1 MTQLIQLFTK
11 LSLRQ
16 RLVIGVAAVVLVAGL
31 YAFVRWQTERDF
43 QPLFDNLNPEEAGQ
57 IVAKLK
63 EAGIQVRVN
72 DAGTRISVPS
82 AQVAEQRLSLAA
94 QGLPQT
100 GRIGFE
106 IFDQTNFGA
115 TDFTE
120 HINYKRAIEGELE
133 RSLRTIQAIEQA
145 RVHVTFAKNSVFLEN
160 KEPAKGSVMVKLRPG
175 ATMDPKQ
182 SAAIAHLVASAVE
195 GLRPDQVSIIDMRGN
210 LLSRPRK
217 EEGDDGQEP
226 PEALLQYR
234 HRVEADLES
243 KLSSTLDPL
252 LGPGRYRANVSAD
265 LDMTSGNE
273 SAETFDPESSVMTST
288 QKQEDVSN
296 GVRSG
301 GVPGTASNLPR
312 SGTRARTTSGGVVRR
327 SESVQFQTS
336 RTVRNTVV
344 PRGVLKRV
352 SVAVLVDHRL
362 RWEGT
367 GKDAK
372 RILEAP
378 SQQTIDSI
386 RELVTGALGLQEDRG
401 DQLVVEALPFD
412 ATISEPPPP
421 GVAPAPGS
429 TTDSPLPGWL
439 SFLPRGTP
447 LWVWGAGAGA
457 VLLLLLTAGFLLLR
471 RRKKLRKVTSVPTPP
486 ALGAPSAA
494 HAVPRGAGGEFEI
507 PDGFDANSGNLEA
520 FIQEQQERL
529 KLKENAALASL
540 KGVKPRSDSEVLTG
554 HLIDTVSKDP
564 AGAAQILRSWLTEDR
579 R

>member
-1 MTQLIQLFTK
+1 MAQLIKLFTN
-11 LSLRQ
+11 LTLRQ
-16 RLVIGVAAVVLVAGL
+16 RLVIGVAAIALVAGIFG
-31 YAFVRWQTERDF
+31 FVSWQKERDF

-63 EAGIQVRVN
+63 ESGIPVRLN

-160 KEPAKGSVMVKLRPG
+160 QEPAKGSVMVKLRPG

-210 LLSRPRK
+210 LLSRPKK

-226 PEALLQYR
+226 PEVILQYR
-234 HRVEADLES
+234 HRVEADLAS

-252 LGPGRYRANVSAD
+252 LGPGRYRASVSAD

-288 QKQEDVSN
+288 QKQEDISN

-301 GVPGTASNLPR
+301 GIPGTASNLPR
-312 SGTRARTTSGGVVRR
+312 SGASARTTSGGVVRR

-352 SVAVLVDHRL
+352 SVAVLVDHKL

-367 GKDAK
+367 GNDAK

-378 SQQTIDSI
+378 SQQTIDGI
-386 RELVTGALGLQEDRG
+386 RELVTGALGLQEERG

-421 GVAPAPGS
+421 GTTPTPGS
-429 TTDSPLPGWL
+429 TADSPLPAWL
-439 SFLPRGTP
+439 TFLPQGVP
-447 LWVWGAGAGA
+447 LWVWGAGA
-457 VLLLLLTAGFLLLR
+457 VLLLLLIVGFLLV
-471 RRKKLRKVTSVPTPP
+471 RRKRKKKKVTAAPSAP
-486 ALGAPSAA
+486 ALGAPVAVQGIPRAA
-494 HAVPRGAGGEFEI
+494 GEETSLPAGY
-507 PDGFDANSGNLEA
+507 DANDGNLES
-520 FIQEQQERL
+520 FLQEQQERL
-529 KLKENAALASL
+529 KLKESAALASL

-564 AGAAQILRSWLTEDR
+564 AGAAQVLRSWLTEDR

>member
-1 MTQLIQLFTK
+1 MAQLISLFTN

-16 RLVIGVAAVVLVAGL
+16 RLVIGVSAVALIAGL
-31 YAFVRWQTERDF
+31 YAFVSWQTERDF
-43 QPLFDNLNPEEAGQ
+43 EPLFDNLDPEEAGQ
-57 IVAKLK
+57 IVKQLK
-63 EAGIQVRVN
+63 EAAVPVRIN

-133 RSLRTIQAIEQA
+133 RSLRTIQAVEQA

-160 KEPAKGSVMVKLRPG
+160 KEPAKGSVMVKLRAG

-210 LLSRPRK
+210 LLSRPKK
-217 EEGDDGQEP
+217 EGGEDGEET
-226 PEALLQYR
+226 PEAILQYR
-234 HRVEADLES
+234 HRVEADLQS

-252 LGPGRYRANVSAD
+252 LGPGRYRASVSAD
-265 LDMTSGNE
+265 LDVTSGNE
-273 SAETFDPESSVMTST
+273 SAETFDPENSVMTST
-288 QKQEDVSN
+288 QKQEDVAN
-296 GVRSG
+296 GTRSG

-312 SGTRARTTSGGVVRR
+312 GSASARPASSGVVRR
-327 SESVQFQTS
+327 SESVNFQTS
-336 RTVRNTVV
+336 RTVRNTLV
-344 PRGVLKRV
+344 PRGVLKRI
-352 SVAVLVDHRL
+352 SVAVLVDHKL
-362 RWEGT
+362 RWEGV

-378 SQQTIDSI
+378 SQQTVDSI
-386 RELVTGALGLQEDRG
+386 RELVTGALGLQDDRG

-412 ATISEPPPP
+412 ATISEPPPQ
-421 GVAPAPGS
+421 GVAPAPDS
-429 TTDSPLPGWL
+429 TSGPLSEWL
-439 SFLPRGTP
+439 SLLPQGVP
-447 LWVWGAGAGA
+447 LWAYGAGAG
-457 VLLLLLTAGFLLLR
+457 VFLLLVLIAAFLLLR
-471 RRKKLRKVTSVPTPP
+471 RRRGRRKVI
-486 ALGAPSAA
+486 AAASAA
-494 HAVPRGAGGEFEI
+494 ALSAPAAAHQIPRSASGAAITEGLEESG
-507 PDGFDANSGNLEA
+507 GNLET

-540 KGVKPRSDSEVLTG
+540 KGVKPRNDSEVLIG

>member
-1 MTQLIQLFTK
+1 MTQLIQLFTN

-16 RLVIGVAAVVLVAGL
+16 RLTIGVASVALVAGL
-31 YAFVRWQTERDF
+31 YAFVSWQTERDF

-57 IVAKLK
+57 IVTRLK
-63 EAGIQVRVN
+63 EAGIPVRLN

-106 IFDQTNFGA
+106 IFDKTNFGA

-120 HINYKRAIEGELE
+120 HVNYKRAIEGELE
-133 RSLRTIQAIEQA
+133 RSLRTIQVIEQA

-175 ATMDPKQ
+175 AAMDPKQ

-195 GLRPDQVSIIDMRGN
+195 GLRPEQVSIIDMRGN
-210 LLSRPRK
+210 LLSRPGK
-217 EEGDDGQEP
+217 EEGEDGQEP
-226 PEALLQYR
+226 PEAILQYR

-252 LGPGRYRANVSAD
+252 LGPGRYRASVSAD

-273 SAETFDPESSVMTST
+273 SAETFDPENSVMTST
-288 QKQEDVSN
+288 QKQEDVAN
-296 GVRSG
+296 GARSG
-301 GVPGTASNLPR
+301 GIPGTASNLPR
-312 SGTRARTTSGGVVRR
+312 GNASARPASSGVVRR
-327 SESVQFQTS
+327 SESVNFQTS

-352 SVAVLVDHRL
+352 SVAVLVDHKL
-362 RWEGT
+362 RWEGA

-378 SQQTIDSI
+378 SQQTVDSI
-386 RELVTGALGLQEDRG
+386 RELVTGALGLQEERG

-421 GVAPAPGS
+421 GLAPDPGS
-429 TTDSPLPGWL
+429 TGTPLPGWL
-439 SFLPRGTP
+439 SFLPQGVP
-447 LWVWGAGAGA
+447 IWAWGAGAGA
-457 VLLLLLTAGFLLLR
+457 VLLLLLLAAFLLLR
-471 RRKKLRKVTSVPTPP
+471 RRKKVRKVTVASSAP
-486 ALGAPSAA
+486 ALGAHGETQSLPRAA
-494 HAVPRGAGGEFEI
+494 EMAI
-507 PDGFDANSGNLEA
+507 PDGFDASNGNLEA

-540 KGVKPRSDSEVLTG
+540 KGVKPRNDSDVLTG
-554 HLIDTVSKDP
+554 HLIETVGKDP

>member
-1 MTQLIQLFTK
+1 MTQLIQLFTN

-16 RLVIGVAAVVLVAGL
+16 RVVIGAAVVALVGGI
-31 YAFVRWQTERDF
+31 YAFVAWQTERDF
-43 QPLFDNLNPEEAGQ
+43 QPLFENLNPEEAGQ
-57 IVAKLK
+57 IVTRLK
-63 EAGIQVRVN
+63 EAGIPVRLN

-160 KEPAKGSVMVKLRPG
+160 QEPAKGSVMVKLRPG
-175 ATMDPKQ
+175 ATMDPRQ

-195 GLRPDQVSIIDMRGN
+195 GLRPEQVSIIDMRGN
-210 LLSRPRK
+210 LLSRPK
-217 EEGDDGQEP
+217 QAGMDDAQEP
-226 PEALLQYR
+226 PEAILQYR
-234 HRVEADLES
+234 HKVEADLES
-243 KLSSTLDPL
+243 KLSLTLDPL
-252 LGPGRYRANVSAD
+252 LGPGRYRASVSAD

-273 SAETFDPESSVMTST
+273 SAETFDPENSVMTST
-288 QKQEDVSN
+288 QKQEDVAN
-296 GVRSG
+296 GTRSG

-312 SGTRARTTSGGVVRR
+312 SGAAARPASSGVVRR
-327 SESVQFQTS
+327 SESVNFQTS
-336 RTVRNTVV
+336 RTVRHTVV

-352 SVAVLVDHRL
+352 SVAVLVDHKL
-362 RWEGT
+362 RWEGA

-378 SQQTIDSI
+378 SQQTVDSI
-386 RELVTGALGLQEDRG
+386 RELVTGALGLQEERG

-429 TTDSPLPGWL
+429 TTGFPLPDWL
-439 SFLPRGTP
+439 SFLPQAVP
-447 LWVWGAGAGA
+447 LWVWGAAGGG
-457 VLLLLLTAGFLLLR
+457 VLLLLLGTGILMR
-471 RRKKLRKVTSVPTPP
+471 RRRGKIRKVTAMSSAP
-486 ALGAPSAA
+486 ALGAPGVAQTLPRAGAEAA
-494 HAVPRGAGGEFEI
+494 LPE
-507 PDGFDANSGNLEA
+507 GFDTGSGNLEA
-520 FIQEQQERL
+520 LIHEQQERL
-529 KLKENAALASL
+529 KVKENAALASL
-540 KGVKPRSDSEVLTG
+540 KGVKPRSDADVLTG
-554 HLIDTVSKDP
+554 HLIDTVQKDP